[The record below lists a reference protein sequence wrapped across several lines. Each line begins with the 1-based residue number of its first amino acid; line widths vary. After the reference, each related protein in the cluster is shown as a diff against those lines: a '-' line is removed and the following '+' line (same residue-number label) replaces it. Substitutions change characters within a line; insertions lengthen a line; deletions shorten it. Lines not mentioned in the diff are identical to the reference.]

1 MRLFELDYAQL
12 VSKVL
17 GEGERRKT
25 RNQETLSVFGEML
38 TIPVGEHGFPLIQ
51 GRQIFYK
58 GVFGELAAILRKPTN
73 ISDFKRWGC
82 NYWDKWG
89 NKETGELNIDYGNAW
104 FADGQIE
111 ELKYKLAHRPADRRM
126 IINGWVP
133 ANLDELSLP
142 CCHYAYQFYVSR
154 PSLMDKPVLHMLWHQ
169 RSVDLMV
176 GLPSDIVFAA
186 AWLIAIANEFGFAPG
201 SIKMTLGDVHI
212 YSGHVDNAHNYL
224 ERVHA
229 AKGRI
234 GLLPT
239 YTLNAPRGLD
249 FCIFE
254 PSWLTINN
262 YEHNGKLE
270 FELYE

>member
-1 MRLFELDYAQL
+1 MRLFELDYAAL
-12 VSKVL
+12 VTKVL
-17 GEGERRKT
+17 NEGEHRRT
-25 RNQETLSVFGEML
+25 RNQETLSIFGEML
-38 TIPVGEHGFPLIQ
+38 TVNVGQHGFPLIQ

-58 GVFGELAAILRKPTN
+58 GVLGELAAILRKPTN

-89 NKETGELNIDYGNAW
+89 DKETGELTVDYGNAW
-104 FADGQIE
+104 FADDQIE
-111 ELKYKLAHRPADRRM
+111 NLKYNLAHNSADRRM
-126 IINGWVP
+126 IINGWRP
-133 ANLDELSLP
+133 SHLDSLSLP

-154 PSLMDKPVLHMLWHQ
+154 PSSMDKPVLHMLWHQ

-201 SIKMTLGDVHI
+201 SVKMTLGDVHI
-212 YSGHVDNAHNYL
+212 YTGHIHNAHKYVERVQTTKGHVDM
-224 ERVHA
+224 
-229 AKGRI
+229 
-234 GLLPT
+234 LPT
-239 YTLNAPRGLD
+239 YDLSAEHGTD
-249 FCIFE
+249 FCEFE

-262 YEHNGKLE
+262 YEHFGKLE